1 MYGST
6 GILFMQFAGV
16 PVQKT
21 LKIIGRSFLI
31 FLPAGAIMVSAKIL
45 KVNGTVEVFIA
56 TLLFVLYWV
65 YLIKTDSKIREILV
79 QHRILQR

>member
-1 MYGST
+1 
-6 GILFMQFAGV
+6 
-16 PVQKT
+16 
-21 LKIIGRSFLI
+21 LI

-65 YLIKTDSKIREILV
+65 YLIKTDLKIREILV